1 MSAQFTEGEP
11 LTTRWRVNGTYK
23 SRTGVTQGSWWRTVE
38 ADTRLT
44 AERLAVREEQLEM
57 IGGQWKA
64 DLATAQPLGHVRKL
78 KGGSPAKVNPRVAG
92 VLPPTKFNRCDV
104 CSGSGVGRGRKICDT
119 CAGFGR
125 LLARAP
131 SWTAPNDG
139 RRE

>member
-1 MSAQFTEGEP
+1 MRPQFTEGEP
-11 LTTRWRVNGTYK
+11 LTTRWRVHGTYK

-38 ADTRLT
+38 ADTRFT
-44 AERLAVREEQLEM
+44 AERLAAREEQLEM

-64 DLATAQPLGHVRKL
+64 ALATAEPLGHVRKL